1 MRLVKRRHVNEALL
15 AAAAVSGEE
24 AKALI
29 TEQRQSGKFLGKMLT
44 EKRFLDEE
52 QVLSVL
58 EKELNLPCINL
69 LDKHLETDA
78 VHSIPE
84 EMAWR
89 HHVIPITKRDEDLYL
104 AVSDPTDLSAID
116 EVAMY
121 TGAAIKPVL
130 VKDSAIRYAID
141 NYYSAGK
148 KNTGEVGEKGK
159 TVKEGQGSERDSL
172 AFDNSSAPVIRLVN
186 SLVSRAIEEK
196 ASDIHLEPSKNG
208 IRIRMRLDGVL
219 HDIPTPQNYKQA
231 EIISRVKVMANLD
244 IAERRLPQDGQIQV
258 ERGRQEINLRISTM
272 PTVEGEK
279 VVIRLLEKERIVLP
293 LEQLGFSEETYTAFK
308 RLLLN
313 QAGMILVTGPTG
325 CGKTTTLYSAL
336 HYLNCPEDNIITVE
350 DPVECRIKGINQIQV
365 EPKVGRTFA
374 TTLRSILRQDPD
386 IIMVGEIRDFE
397 TVTIATQAALTGHLV
412 LSTLHTNNA
421 AGAVTRLVDMGLAA
435 YLVSASLVGVMAQ
448 RLIRKICMN
457 CIEEYALS
465 NGEKLFF
472 SNYFRIDPSPT
483 LFRGKGCRHCNG
495 TGYRGRTSIQ
505 ELLLINEELQSLI
518 LRGASANTINT
529 RAVEEGMQSMVHD
542 GLRCLKKG
550 ETTLGEVVRATFD
563 RTFNNSNA
571 DCRESSE
578 YLSTLQKE
586 K

>member
-1 MRLVKRRHVNEALL
+1 MRLVNRRQVNEALL
-15 AAAAVSGEE
+15 AAASISGEE
-24 AKALI
+24 AKALL
-29 TEQRQSGKFLGKMLT
+29 TEQRQTGKFLGKMLT
-44 EKRFLDEE
+44 EKRLLDEE

-78 VHSIPE
+78 ILSIPAD
-84 EMAWR
+84 MAWR
-89 HHVIPITKRDEDLYL
+89 HQVIPILKSEGDLHL

-130 VKDSAIRYAID
+130 VKESSIRYAIE
-141 NYYSAGK
+141 NYYSASK
-148 KNTGEVGEKGK
+148 EKTGEAGEKGK
-159 TVKEGQGSERDSL
+159 TVKASQGGEKGSYS
-172 AFDNSSAPVIRLVN
+172 FDNNSAPVIRLVN
-186 SLVSRAIEEK
+186 SLVNRAIEEK

-208 IRIRMRLDGVL
+208 IRIRMRLDGIL
-219 HDIPTPQNYKQA
+219 HDIPAPQNYKQE

-258 ERGRQEINLRISTM
+258 EKDRQEINLRISTM

-293 LEQLGFSEETYTAFK
+293 LEQLGFSGKTYASFK

-336 HYLNCPEDNIITVE
+336 HYLNRSEDNIITVE
-350 DPVECRIKGINQIQV
+350 DPVECRIKGINQVQV

-374 TTLRSILRQDPD
+374 MTLRSILRQDPD

-421 AGAVTRLVDMGLAA
+421 AGAVTRLVDMGLAP

-457 CIEEYALS
+457 CIEDYPLS
-465 NGEKLFF
+465 RGEALFF
-472 SNYFRIDPSPT
+472 NNYFRIDPPPS
-483 LFRGKGCRHCNG
+483 LFRGKGCRHCSG
-495 TGYRGRTSIQ
+495 TGFRGRTSIQ
-505 ELLLINEELQSLI
+505 ELLLVNEELQSLI
-518 LRGASANTINT
+518 LSGASANMINA
-529 RAVEEGMQSMVHD
+529 RAVEEGMQSMVYD

-550 ETTLGEVVRATFD
+550 ETTLGEVVRATFN
-563 RTFNNSNA
+563 RTFNSSYL

-578 YLSTLQKE
+578 FLNTLQKE

>member
-1 MRLVKRRHVNEALL
+1 MRLINRRQINEALL
-15 AAAAVSGEE
+15 AAALISGEE
-24 AKALI
+24 KKVLL
-29 TEQRQSGKFLGKMLT
+29 TEQRESGKFLGKILT
-44 EKRFLDEE
+44 EKKIVNEE
-52 QVLSVL
+52 QILSVL

-69 LDKHLETDA
+69 LDKHLEPEA
-78 VHSIPE
+78 VNSISADI
-84 EMAWR
+84 AWR
-89 HHVIPITKRDEDLYL
+89 HLVIPITKRDENLYL

-130 VKDSAIRYAID
+130 VKESAIRYAVE
-141 NYYSAGK
+141 NYYSVNND
-148 KNTGEVGEKGK
+148 NTGEDKGKGK
-159 TVKEGQGSERDSL
+159 TTKQIRDIEKDTSAL
-172 AFDNSSAPVIRLVN
+172 NNNNAPVIRLVN

-196 ASDIHLEPSKNG
+196 ASDIHLEPSKDG

-219 HDIPTPQNYKQA
+219 HDIPAPQNYKQA
-231 EIISRVKVMANLD
+231 EVISRVKVMANMD
-244 IAERRLPQDGQIQV
+244 IAERRLPQDGQILI
-258 ERGRQEINLRISTM
+258 ENSKEEINLRISTM

-293 LEQLGFSEETYTAFK
+293 LEQLGFSEETYAEFK

-336 HYLNCPEDNIITVE
+336 HYLNRPGDNIITVE
-350 DPVECRIKGINQIQV
+350 DPVECRIKSINQVQV

-374 TTLRSILRQDPD
+374 TALRSILRQDPD

-397 TVTIATQAALTGHLV
+397 TATIATQAALTGHLV

-421 AGAVTRLVDMGLAA
+421 SGAVTRLVDMGLAP

-448 RLIRKICMN
+448 RLIRKN
-457 CIEEYALS
+457 CQNCFEEYRLS
-465 NGEKLFF
+465 PNERLFF
-472 SNYFRIDPSPT
+472 SNYFRIDPPLT

-518 LRGASANTINT
+518 LRGASANTINA
-529 RAVEEGMQSMVHD
+529 RAVEEGMQSLVHD

-550 ETTLGEVVRATFD
+550 ETTLGEVVRATFN
-563 RTFNNSNA
+563 RTFNNSNL

-578 YLSTLQKE
+578 FLSSLQKE
-586 K
+586 R